1 MKKTEITTTALK
13 LGLMAALIV
22 VALPELSFAQD
33 GISQVMK
40 DVQSNQMQNI
50 PKMISA
56 VAYVIGAVL
65 VLSGALSLKKHSE
78 NPASEPMGKGIGRLL
93 AGGAVMALPA
103 ITRVMQETTE
113 MTGGPATF
121 ENFQVNF

>member
-113 MTGGPATF
+113 ITGGPATF